1 MKALKKRI
9 AVIALI
15 CIATVL
21 MVGVVLNQ
29 TSPEFSLNFKSS
41 FNLGEEYA
49 QKGIPY
55 TKMTITDS
63 NHNGQKKTTA
73 DSAQIA
79 KLLAELKTVQVIS
92 RRKPSTGWSYGVEL
106 STSSGWYS
114 WIDDSGFQY
123 SQVGERHFLMP
134 NGYYQAESEKLNKI
148 LGNAYQAIP

>member
-55 TKMTITDS
+55 TK
-63 NHNGQKKTTA
+63 
-73 DSAQIA
+73 
-79 KLLAELKTVQVIS
+79 
-92 RRKPSTGWSYGVEL
+92 
-106 STSSGWYS
+106 
-114 WIDDSGFQY
+114 
-123 SQVGERHFLMP
+123 
-134 NGYYQAESEKLNKI
+134 
-148 LGNAYQAIP
+148 